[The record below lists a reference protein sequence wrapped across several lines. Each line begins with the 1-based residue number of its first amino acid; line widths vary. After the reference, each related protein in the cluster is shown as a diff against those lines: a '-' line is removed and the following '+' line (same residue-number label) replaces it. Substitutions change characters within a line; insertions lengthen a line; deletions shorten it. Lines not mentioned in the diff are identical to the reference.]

1 MRRRALAVV
10 AVVIGVMGVIGVATA
25 CVDDGP
31 SGQGAAGGCQATRIA
46 MASIG
51 FPEVA
56 ADTSGGTVYG
66 LLFTTPPITA
76 GSEVKI
82 VWRVTGTGLLSVV
95 AADPSGA
102 AHPLAWGPEL
112 HGDSNWDR
120 PGAEWGTGVVFDR
133 PGCWHLRAAREG
145 VQGDVWLDVVA

>member
-1 MRRRALAVV
+1 MRRPALVALAVV
-10 AVVIGVMGVIGVATA
+10 LSAG

-31 SGQGAAGGCQATRIA
+31 SGDASVGDCRPTPIVTT
-46 MASIG
+46 SIG

-66 LLFTTPPITA
+66 LLFTTPPIRA

-82 VWRVTGTGLLSVV
+82 VWRVTGNGLLSVV

-102 AHPLAWGPEL
+102 AHPLAWGPEA
-112 HGDSNWDR
+112 HVDSNWDR
-120 PGAEWGTGVVFDR
+120 PGGEWGTAIVFDR
-133 PGCWHLRAAREG
+133 PGCWHLRAEREG
-145 VQGDVWLDVVA
+145 VRGDVWLDVDA